1 MLNIATIFGS
11 LKGYLYAAGAIVFT
25 ALVGIYKYRGFK
37 VEKLEAE
44 VEEAEGKAAVTD
56 KVIEAERKVNDF
68 ETQNKVAAA
77 KAGQPHDYGVD
88 HDEDPSKR
96 FYSI

>member
-1 MLNIATIFGS
+1 MFDFINPI
-11 LKGYLYAAGAIVFT
+11 KGYLYAAGAAILAILITIF
-25 ALVGIYKYRGFK
+25 KYRGVK
-37 VEKLEAE
+37 IDSLEAE
-44 VEEAEGKAAVTD
+44 VEEAKGKAAVVD
-56 KVIEAERKVNDF
+56 KVIEAERKVSDF